1 MDSQKLF
8 VAEGAIIASGGL
20 KSQQQKLFKQFF
32 SIIFSSKQHH
42 FQGKFHDHKS
52 ECPSVQQN
60 ATTRDE
66 IFFSKTVAA
75 AEINAKNTNF
85 FLFLF

>member
-32 SIIFSSKQHH
+32 SIIISLK
-42 FQGKFHDHKS
+42 
-52 ECPSVQQN
+52 
-60 ATTRDE
+60 
-66 IFFSKTVAA
+66 
-75 AEINAKNTNF
+75 
-85 FLFLF
+85 